1 MSSKRLFATVVA
13 LLVVVGML
21 LSACAP
27 KATPV
32 PPTPKPTAVPPTKIP
47 PTPVPP
53 TATPR
58 PRVLVIAYPET
69 PAELDVDL
77 LGGLGGEDILCN
89 AYDAAFEYKVVTS
102 SEGIPVTDI
111 GQPGD
116 KGVVGGLFESW
127 QVSSDGTKLTI
138 KIRKG
143 VKSYY
148 GNEFT
153 ADDFLWRVQRA
164 WNTGFIG
171 RFQYEVAGIT
181 KPEDVKKIDDYTLE
195 VTTPKGP
202 NPVFFK
208 SLATVYAAPVD
219 AKEIKKNWVTSDD
232 PWAVEAFRQHTF
244 GFGPYHLESI
254 TPGTGCV
261 LVANPNY
268 WKGKPYWDKIIWKEV
283 PEASARYALLQAGE
297 VHYVFNSLT
306 YEQMSELRKGP
317 KDQAALF
324 EMKKGNEGIYFAMN
338 TTKLPFNNAGL
349 RRALAY
355 AMPYD
360 AILNTAYQ
368 GFGVPAC
375 SWVPEIYPLSTCEF
389 WVYKEDLNKAKELWT
404 AANGP
409 KEFEILVDSSRPRD
423 QDVAVFIKT
432 NLAKIGVD
440 AKIRSVPTAAFWE
453 AFNKRTHDTLITMS
467 LAFVADGNYAGHLI
481 FHSGQAL
488 NAAGYSNPEVDRLL
502 DDSMVRFPE
511 DPKRKEDADGFQ
523 KILADEVPEI
533 PLLYHG
539 FAVGVNKDL
548 TGLIWYYDN
557 HARYN
562 DMHWKE

>member
-1 MSSKRLFATVVA
+1 
-13 LLVVVGML
+13 
-21 LSACAP
+21 
-27 KATPV
+27 
-32 PPTPKPTAVPPTKIP
+32 
-47 PTPVPP
+47 
-53 TATPR
+53 
-58 PRVLVIAYPET
+58 
-69 PAELDVDL
+69 
-77 LGGLGGEDILCN
+77 
-89 AYDAAFEYKVVTS
+89 
-102 SEGIPVTDI
+102 
-111 GQPGD
+111 
-116 KGVVGGLFESW
+116 
-127 QVSSDGTKLTI
+127 
-138 KIRKG
+138 
-143 VKSYY
+143 
-148 GNEFT
+148 
-153 ADDFLWRVQRA
+153 
-164 WNTGFIG
+164 
-171 RFQYEVAGIT
+171 
-181 KPEDVKKIDDYTLE
+181 
-195 VTTPKGP
+195 
-202 NPVFFK
+202 
-208 SLATVYAAPVD
+208 
-219 AKEIKKNWVTSDD
+219 
-232 PWAVEAFRQHTF
+232 
-244 GFGPYHLESI
+244 
-254 TPGTGCV
+254 
-261 LVANPNY
+261 
-268 WKGKPYWDKIIWKEV
+268 
-283 PEASARYALLQAGE
+283 
-297 VHYVFNSLT
+297 
-306 YEQMSELRKGP
+306 MSELRKGP